1 MPDLFAVSYVAL
13 WVLVILQALIL
24 LGLTRAFAEMRG
36 GGAGGDQSSMKG
48 RPVPRFSAM
57 DLAGNEVSAT
67 SIAGK
72 PVVLLFV
79 SPACAS
85 CRVTLAE
92 LRGIASDS
100 TRDLIVVCSGG
111 EDECRM
117 LATDY
122 ELRRPVVVDADGE
135 LKLQFGISGTPMAV
149 RISATGVI
157 ESYGEPVRGEDLEE
171 LLATSVASR
180 PETPVAGASKGTAD
194 EYSNA

>member
-13 WVLVILQALIL
+13 WVLVVLQALIL

-36 GGAGGDQSSMKG
+36 GRAEKPSMQG
-48 RPVPRFSAM
+48 RPVPTFSAM
-57 DLAGNEVSAT
+57 DLAGNEVSTT
-67 SIAGK
+67 SIAGR

-79 SPACAS
+79 SPTCAS

-100 TRDLIVVCSGG
+100 TRDLIVVCAGG
-111 EDECRM
+111 EDDCRM

-122 ELRRPVVVDADGE
+122 QLTRPVVVDANGE

-149 RISATGVI
+149 RISATGTI
-157 ESYGEPVRGEDLEE
+157 ESYGEPVRGEDLEA
-171 LLATSVASR
+171 LLATSRASR
-180 PETPVAGASKGTAD
+180 PETPIAGGSKTIAD
-194 EYSNA
+194 DYSNV